1 MNTLYNVFKG
11 VIVMNKAILKLETL
25 TCPSCLQKIEGSLK
39 QMPGVEDDSVKV
51 LFNAS
56 KVKVNFDESQVTVD
70 KIEKAIEDLG
80 YAVMNSKV
88 KEGL

>member
-1 MNTLYNVFKG
+1 
-11 VIVMNKAILKLETL
+11 MNKAILKLETL

>member
-1 MNTLYNVFKG
+1 
-11 VIVMNKAILKLETL
+11 MNKAILKLETL

-80 YAVMNSKV
+80 YAVINSKV